1 MAFCIYPFADLGSVI
16 RFTALVKPDLLPEQ
30 PSMFLTLRV
39 IGDGPTPELFLQ
51 WGNFTVRPKFQ
62 GEETAIT
69 DSGLTVFVA
78 YEELQARSE
87 HPGRTLQ
94 VRFRFTDATGANVAR
109 IFDRT
114 TWEMVATGTSQQ
126 SLALLVADNESDAQ
140 RDLAVPVMC
149 ARTAYLNDRDVL
161 SELRSIIAQSAHH
174 PPIGSIS
181 AFAGIVSPS
190 WEEEQG
196 WLLCDG
202 RSLLRSDPKFEL
214 LSRAIDRAW
223 GGDDDRFCL
232 PDLRGRFLRGVDL
245 GSGNDP
251 DAASRE
257 SASVGGNRGDIVG
270 SNQEYA
276 TARPSSTPFVTS
288 YIGGHVHRDP
298 TGGGPSTGG
307 LYTISAPSLEGANY
321 SQTASTG
328 GGGEHEHT
336 ILGGGDPETR
346 PRNAAVHFVIRYR

>member
-16 RFTALVKPDLLPEQ
+16 RFTAFVKPDPLPGL

-39 IGDGPTPELFLQ
+39 IGDGPTPELLLQ
-51 WGNFTVRPKFQ
+51 WGNFTVRPNFQ

-69 DSGLTVFVA
+69 DSGLTVFVV
-78 YEELQARSE
+78 YDELQARSE

-94 VRFRFTDATGANVAR
+94 VRFRFADATGANVAR

-114 TWEMVATGTSQQ
+114 TWEMVATGTGQQ

-140 RDLAVPVMC
+140 RDLAVPVLC

-161 SELRSIIAQSAHH
+161 TELRSIIAQSAHH

-181 AFAGIVSPS
+181 AFAGIVSPD

-223 GGDDDRFCL
+223 GGDDDRFFARSTRALFAWC
-232 PDLRGRFLRGVDL
+232 RFGL
-245 GSGNDP
+245 GQR
-251 DAASRE
+251 SRC
-257 SASVGGNRGDIVG
+257 GK
-270 SNQEYA
+270 
-276 TARPSSTPFVTS
+276 P
-288 YIGGHVHRDP
+288 
-298 TGGGPSTGG
+298 
-307 LYTISAPSLEGANY
+307 
-321 SQTASTG
+321 
-328 GGGEHEHT
+328 
-336 ILGGGDPETR
+336 
-346 PRNAAVHFVIRYR
+346 